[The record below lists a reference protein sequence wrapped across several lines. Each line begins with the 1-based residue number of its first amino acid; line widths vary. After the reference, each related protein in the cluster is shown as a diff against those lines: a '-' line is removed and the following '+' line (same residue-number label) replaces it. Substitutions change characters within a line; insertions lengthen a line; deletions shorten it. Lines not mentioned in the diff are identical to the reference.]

1 MGTLIRYDIYRES
14 IICACW
20 AAGLVVGLLP
30 VLGWHQGAGQDAR
43 CVFDEIM
50 DHGYLVFVY
59 FATIVAPVLLLA
71 FFYAHIYQVVRKQVL
86 SPTAGSVPLVFSS
99 MHSFQQQ
106 RDVRTAQ
113 QLAVIVAF
121 FALCWLPL
129 YTLNC
134 VQAFRPSWRP
144 PSAALNACIVL
155 SHLNSAGNPLLY
167 AYHLRDFRAAFRSL
181 LLPAAFERQKGKRK
195 RR

>member
-1 MGTLIRYDIYRES
+1 MTIFCVPCALLAAVGQPRNLRACLSTLSLLLALCTSSILSLVAVSLDRYWAILHPLVYSRHMRTRTSLS

-71 FFYAHIYQVVRKQVL
+71 FFYAHIYQVVRKQ
-86 SPTAGSVPLVFSS
+86 
-99 MHSFQQQ
+99 
-106 RDVRTAQ
+106 
-113 QLAVIVAF
+113 
-121 FALCWLPL
+121 
-129 YTLNC
+129 
-134 VQAFRPSWRP
+134 
-144 PSAALNACIVL
+144 
-155 SHLNSAGNPLLY
+155 
-167 AYHLRDFRAAFRSL
+167 
-181 LLPAAFERQKGKRK
+181 
-195 RR
+195 